1 MIYSFFSLENLTA
14 LIALTAMELVL
25 GIDNIVFIAV
35 VTSRL
40 PTNLQSSARLIGL
53 ALALIFRIALLSLLF
68 IMTHFTK
75 PLVSIVGYSFSVR
88 DVILIAGGLF
98 LIAKATHE
106 IHAKLE
112 RLKEEKDKKTR
123 AISSFSR
130 AIIQIALIDIVFS
143 LDSIITA
150 IGMARHIGVMIIAV
164 MLAVI
169 FMMFFSGIVS
179 AFIERHPTIKMLALS
194 FLLLVGVALVADGFG
209 KHIER
214 GYIYFAMGFSVFV
227 EWLNIKANARKQEIR
242 EEKTLR

>member
-1 MIYSFFSLENLTA
+1 LENLSA
-14 LIALTAMELVL
+14 LITLTAMELVL
-25 GIDNIVFIAV
+25 GIDNIVFIAI

-40 PTNLQSSARLIGL
+40 PVRSQASARRIGL
-53 ALALIFRIALLSLLF
+53 ALALVFRIALLSLLF

-75 PLVSIVGYSFSVR
+75 PLATILGHEFSIR

-106 IHAKLE
+106 IHVKIE
-112 RLKEEKDKKTR
+112 GQRTNRDDKVK
-123 AISSFSR
+123 AISGLKA

-150 IGMARHIGVMIIAV
+150 IGMARHIGVMIVAV
-164 MLAVI
+164 VLAVI
-169 FMMFFSGIVS
+169 FMMFFSGTVS
-179 AFIERHPTIKMLALS
+179 NFIERHPTIKMLALS

-209 KHIER
+209 KHIDR

-227 EWLNIKANARKQEIR
+227 EWLNIKTHARR
-242 EEKTLR
+242 

>member
-1 MIYSFFSLENLTA
+1 MIYNFFSLENLTA
-14 LIALTAMELVL
+14 LITLTAMELVL

-40 PTNLQSSARLIGL
+40 PARSQSSARRVGL

-68 IMTHFTK
+68 VMTHFTK
-75 PLVSIVGYSFSVR
+75 PLVTILGNEFSVR

-106 IHAKLE
+106 IHVKLE
-112 RLKEEKDKKTR
+112 GVKEDKSKKSK
-123 AISSFSR
+123 AISSFSG
-130 AIIQIALIDIVFS
+130 AIIQIAIIDIVFS

-150 IGMARHIGVMIIAV
+150 IGMARHIGVMI
-164 MLAVI
+164 LAVVLAVV
-169 FMMFFSGIVS
+169 FMMFFSGVVS
-179 AFIERHPTIKMLALS
+179 AFIERHPTLKMLALS

-227 EWLNIKANARKQEIR
+227 EWLNIKAQARK
-242 EEKTLR
+242 

>member
-1 MIYSFFSLENLTA
+1 MEETMAYDFFSLENLTA
-14 LIALTAMELVL
+14 LITLTAMELVL

-40 PTNLQSSARLIGL
+40 PANRQSSARRTGL
-53 ALALIFRIALLSLLF
+53 ALALVFRIAFLSLLF
-68 IMTHFTK
+68 AMTHFTK
-75 PLVSIVGYSFSVR
+75 PLVTIAGNSFSVR
-88 DVILIAGGLF
+88 DVILILGGLF

-112 RLKEEKDKKTR
+112 GVKEEKDKKAK
-123 AISSFSR
+123 AISSFSG
-130 AIIQIALIDIVFS
+130 AIIQIAIIDIVFS

-150 IGMARHIGVMIIAV
+150 IGMARHIGVMILAV
-164 MLAVI
+164 ILAVI

-227 EWLNIKANARKQEIR
+227 EWLNIKANARR
-242 EEKTLR
+242 